1 MITKQQLIL
10 YCNFVLP
17 KTHWILAVLML
28 LFSVN
33 QTSAQGKTI
42 NGVVTSAQDNLP
54 LPGVNIMIKGTK
66 TVASTGFDGEYSIK
80 ASPND
85 VLIFSFIGF
94 QNKEIV
100 VGSQS
105 KIDVALGEDTN
116 KLNEVVVIGYGSQK
130 KADLT
135 GSVSV
140 VNLESAKKTVTYDAA
155 KMLQGQVPGVTVQ
168 SSGEPGGFVNVKIR
182 GITSFSNNNPLF
194 VIDGIMVDAPYDF
207 APGEIESMQVL
218 KDASSAAI
226 YGVRGANGVVIITTK
241 KGKAGKMDIKFK
253 SIVGLQNVAKKW
265 DVTDRLGYQKITSE
279 AERNRDIRAGVPVSI
294 APGNDPNSPS
304 YISNVN
310 TDWQKEAFQTGV
322 VQNQALTFNGGAE
335 NIAYSFNVDYFK
347 NTSYIKTPQDYE
359 RLSTNL
365 NLNGKKGKFKYGAKI
380 AYTQS
385 DKEIFNEY
393 NAGQT
398 VVSDILGAVPT
409 MPVYD
414 PNRLG
419 GYGGT
424 DNLTQRAISMNPIGY
439 NNLIDNNGKRN
450 RFIGDVW
457 GEFEIVKGLKY
468 KLDVSYDRT
477 DWQNRKFIPPSDL
490 GWYYITTNDE
500 SSLDISNGNELR
512 TFLNNLLTY
521 EVTLGK
527 HKLDALAGWIQE
539 KRENYN
545 HWSRGVGF
553 TPGEIPMIQ
562 YADSRDAGEYKFTI
576 TGISYISR
584 LNYSYDD
591 RYLLQANFR
600 QDKTSLFSK
609 INNSANFY
617 SFSGGW
623 KISNEKFLHLP
634 EWVSNI
640 KLRGGYGTIG
650 NNTIP
655 QYFFATTVNSFAG
668 YDFNN
673 QLAPGTTVVSS
684 LDPNVHWEKSTN
696 TNVGLELGFLNN
708 DLQFT
713 AEYFIKKSDDLLL
726 GVPLPFSTG
735 AFPASI
741 TTNAGSMKNSGVEFT
756 AAYSNHHRKF
766 KYDISANFGTL
777 KNEVTKIGVNGN
789 PIYGAVSKT
798 EVGRSVGEMF
808 AWEAIGIFQNAAEVA
823 SSPTQTGAAPGDIK
837 FRDVNGDGQITDADR
852 TFQGVTIPKYGFG
865 FNFSASYSNFDF
877 SMFWQG
883 AGGNKVFNAMYRNLM
898 IGQYTNHH
906 TDELNYWTPTNTN
919 TNVPAPVIGDPNG
932 NSRDSNRFI
941 ESGDY
946 VKLQTMEIG
955 YNIPLKDKFIQKA
968 KVYLNGQNLLIISK
982 YKGYDPD
989 FNSDGLLSRGYD
1001 AGSFPNPRTISLGVE
1016 VNF

>member
-1 MITKQQLIL
+1 MITNQQLL
-10 YCNFVLP
+10 FYRNFLLP
-17 KTHWILAVLML
+17 GKKWILALLML

-33 QTSAQGKTI
+33 QMSAQGKTI
-42 NGVVTSAQDNLP
+42 SGIVTSGQDNLP

-66 TVASTGFDGEYSIK
+66 TVAVTGFDGEYIIK
-80 ASPND
+80 ASQND
-85 VLIFSFIGF
+85 VLVFSFIGF
-94 QNKEIV
+94 NNKEIT
-100 VGSQS
+100 VGNQS
-105 KIDVALGEDTN
+105 TINAVLSEDTN
-116 KLNEVVVIGYGSQK
+116 KLNEVVVIGYGTQK

-140 VNLESAKKTVTYDAA
+140 VNIESAKKTVTYDAA
-155 KMLQGQVPGVTVQ
+155 KMLQGQVAGVTVQ
-168 SSGEPGGFVNVKIR
+168 SSGEPGGFVNIKIR
-182 GITSFSNNNPLF
+182 GITSFTNNNPLF
-194 VIDGIMVDAPYDF
+194 VIDGIMVDSPYDF

-241 KGKAGKMDIKFK
+241 KGKAGKMDVKFK
-253 SIVGLQNVAKKW
+253 SIVGLQNVTKKW

-279 AERNRDIRAGVPVSI
+279 AERNRDRRAGVTESI
-294 APGNDPNSPS
+294 APGNDPTNAA

-310 TDWQKEAFQTGV
+310 TDWQKEALQTGV
-322 VQNQALTFNGGAE
+322 VQNQALTLAGGAE

-347 NTSYIKTPQDYE
+347 NTSYVRTPQDYE

-365 NLNGKKGKFKYGAKI
+365 NLNGKKGRFKYGAKLG
-380 AYTQS
+380 YTQS

-398 VVSDILGAVPT
+398 VISDILGAIPT

-424 DNLTQRAISMNPIGY
+424 DNLTQRAISMNPIGF
-439 NNLIDNNGKRN
+439 NNLIENSGKRN
-450 RFIGDVW
+450 RFLGDIW
-457 GEFEIVKGLKY
+457 GEIEIVRGLKY

-477 DWQNRKFIPPSDL
+477 DWENRKFMPPSDL

-500 SSLDISNGNELR
+500 ASLDVANGHELR
-512 TFLNNLLTY
+512 TFMNNLLTY
-521 EVTLGK
+521 EVSLDK
-527 HKLDALAGWIQE
+527 HKIDALAGWIQE
-539 KRENYN
+539 RRDNYN
-545 HWSRGVGF
+545 HWSKGVGF
-553 TPGEIPMIQ
+553 LPGEISKLQ
-562 YADSRDAGEYKFTI
+562 YADSRDAGETEFTI

-591 RYLLQANFR
+591 KYLLQANFR

-623 KISNEKFLHLP
+623 KISNEKFIHLP

-640 KLRGGYGTIG
+640 KLRAGYGTLG

-655 QYFFATTVNSFAG
+655 QYFFASTVNSFAG
-668 YDFNN
+668 YDFENE
-673 QLAPGTTVVSS
+673 LAPGTTVVSA
-684 LDPNVHWEKSTN
+684 LDPNVKWEKTTSKN
-696 TNVGLELGFLNN
+696 IALELGFLDN

-713 AEYFIKKSDDLLL
+713 AEYFTKKVNDILVK
-726 GVPLPFSTG
+726 VPLPFSNG
-735 AFPASI
+735 AFPAEI
-741 TTNAGSMKNSGVEFT
+741 FTNAGDMKNYGLEFT
-756 AAYSNHHRKF
+756 ASYSNHHNKF

-777 KNEVTKIGVNGN
+777 NNEVTKIGVNGN
-789 PIYGAVSKT
+789 PLYGTFSKT
-798 EVGRSVGEMF
+798 EVGRSVGELF
-808 AWEAIGIFQNAAEVA
+808 AWEAIGIFQSAAEVA
-823 SSPTQTGAAPGDIK
+823 ASPTQTGAAPGDIK
-837 FRDVNGDGQITDADR
+837 FKDANGDGKITDADR
-852 TFQGVTIPKYGFG
+852 TFQGVSIPKYGFG
-865 FNFSASYSNFDF
+865 LNFSASYSNFDF

-883 AGGNKVFNAMYRNLM
+883 SGGNKIFNAMYRNLM

-932 NSRDSNRFI
+932 NARESNRFI
-941 ESGDY
+941 ESGDF
-946 VKLQTMEIG
+946 VRLQTMEIG
-955 YNIPLKDKFIQKA
+955 YTIPLKDQFIQKA
-968 KVYLNGQNLLIISK
+968 KVYINGQNLLTITK

-989 FNSDGLLSRGYD
+989 FISDGLLSRGYD
-1001 AGSFPNPRTISLGVE
+1001 GGSLPNPRTISLGVE

>member
-1 MITKQQLIL
+1 MITNPQLIL
-10 YCNFVLP
+10 YGNFLLS
-17 KTHWILAVLML
+17 KKHWITALLML

-33 QTSAQGKTI
+33 QMSAQGKTI

-66 TVASTGFDGEYSIK
+66 TVATTGFDGEYSIK

-85 VLIFSFIGF
+85 VLVYSFIGF
-94 QNKEIV
+94 QNKEIT

-194 VIDGIMVDAPYDF
+194 VIDGIMVDSPYDF

-265 DVTDRLGYQKITSE
+265 DVTDRVGYQKITSE

-335 NIAYSFNVDYFK
+335 NLAYSFNVDYFK

-365 NLNGKKGKFKYGAKI
+365 NLNGKKGRFKYGAKI

-398 VVSDILGAVPT
+398 VISDILGAVPT

-457 GEFEIVKGLKY
+457 GEVEIVKGLKY

-500 SSLDISNGNELR
+500 ASLDISNGNELR

-527 HKLDALAGWIQE
+527 HKIDALAGWIQE

-553 TPGEIPMIQ
+553 TPGEIPMVQ

-591 RYLLQANFR
+591 RYLVQANFR

-623 KISNEKFLHLP
+623 KISNEKFIHLP
-634 EWVSNI
+634 LWVSNI

-696 TNVGLELGFLNN
+696 SNVGIELGFLNN

-726 GVPLPFSTG
+726 GVPLPYSTG

-756 AAYSNHHRKF
+756 ASYSNHHRKF

-823 SSPTQTGAAPGDIK
+823 SSPKQTGAAPGDVK
-837 FRDVNGDGQITDADR
+837 FKDVNGDGQITDADR

-865 FNFSASYSNFDF
+865 LNFSASYSNFDF

-919 TNVPAPVIGDPNG
+919 TNIPAPVIGDPNG
-932 NSRDSNRFI
+932 NARDSNRFI

-946 VKLQTMEIG
+946 VKLQTMELG
-955 YNIPLKDKFIQKA
+955 YNIPIKDKFIQKA

-989 FNSDGLLSRGYD
+989 FNSDGLISRGYD

-1016 VNF
+1016 VTF

>member
-1 MITKQQLIL
+1 MTNQKLIF
-10 YCNFVLP
+10 YCNLLLP
-17 KTHWILAVLML
+17 KKEWLLAFVML
-28 LFSVN
+28 AFAVN
-33 QTSAQGKTI
+33 QMSAQGKTI
-42 NGVVTSAQDNLP
+42 SGVVTSGQDNLP
-54 LPGVNIMIKGTK
+54 LPGVNIVIKGTK
-66 TVASTGFDGEYSIK
+66 TVAVSGFDGEYTIN

-85 VLIFSFIGF
+85 VLVFSFIGF
-94 QNKEIV
+94 INKEIT
-100 VGSQS
+100 VGSQT
-105 KIDVALGEDTN
+105 KVNAVLTEDTN
-116 KLNEVVVIGYGSQK
+116 KLNEVVVIGYGTQK
-130 KADLT
+130 KSDLT

-182 GITSFSNNNPLF
+182 GITSFTNNNPLF

-218 KDASSAAI
+218 KDASSASI
-226 YGVRGANGVVIITTK
+226 YGVRGANGVIIITTK
-241 KGKAGKMDIKFK
+241 KGKTGRMDVKFK
-253 SIVGLQNVAKKW
+253 SIVGLQNVTKKW
-265 DVTDRLGYQKITSE
+265 DVTDRAEYQRITSE
-279 AERNRDIRAGVPVSI
+279 AERNRDLRAGVAVNI
-294 APGNDPNSPS
+294 APGNDPSSPS
-304 YISNVN
+304 YITNVN
-310 TDWQKEAFQTGV
+310 TDWQKESFQTGV
-322 VQNQALTFNGGAE
+322 VQNQALTLNGGAE
-335 NIAYSFNVDYFK
+335 SMAYSFNVDYFK
-347 NTSYIKTPQDYE
+347 NSSYIRTPQEYE

-398 VVSDILGAVPT
+398 VISDILGAVPT

-424 DNLTQRAISMNPIGY
+424 DNLTQRAISMNPIGF
-439 NNLIDNNGKRN
+439 NNLIENNGKRN
-450 RFIGDVW
+450 RFLGDIW
-457 GEFEIVKGLKY
+457 GELEILPGLKY

-477 DWQNRKFIPPSDL
+477 DWQNRKFMPPSDL

-500 SSLDISNGNELR
+500 ASLDISNGNELR
-512 TFLNNLLTY
+512 TFMNNLLTY
-521 EVTLGK
+521 EITLGR

-539 KRENYN
+539 RRDNYN
-545 HWSRGVGF
+545 HWSRGVGYK
-553 TPGEIPMIQ
+553 PGEISMLQ
-562 YADSRDAGEYKFTI
+562 YADSRDGGEYKFTI

-584 LNYSYDD
+584 LNYAFDD

-600 QDKTSLFSK
+600 QDKTSLFSA

-623 KISNEKFLHLP
+623 KISNEKFIKLP
-634 EWVSNI
+634 SWVSNI
-640 KLRGGYGTIG
+640 KLRGGYGTLG
-650 NNTIP
+650 NNTIT
-655 QYFFATTVNSFAG
+655 QYFFASTVNSFAS

-673 QLAPGTTVVSS
+673 ELAPGTTVVSS
-684 LDPNVHWEKSTN
+684 LDPNVKWEKTASSN
-696 TNVGLELGFLNN
+696 IALELGFFDN

-713 AEYFIKKSDDLLL
+713 AEYFKKKVTDILVT
-726 GVPLPFSTG
+726 VPLPYSTG

-741 TTNAGSMKNSGVEFT
+741 FTNAADMQNKGLEFT
-756 AAYSNHHRKF
+756 ASYSNHHHKF

-789 PIYGAVSKT
+789 PLYGVVAKT
-798 EVGRSVGEMF
+798 EVGRSVGELY
-808 AWEAIGIFQNAAEVA
+808 AWEAIGIFQSAAEVA
-823 SSPTQTGAAPGDIK
+823 SSPKQTGAAPGDVK
-837 FRDVNGDGQITDADR
+837 FRDVNGDGIITDADR
-852 TFQGVTIPKYGFG
+852 TFQGTTIPKYSFG
-865 FNFSASYSNFDF
+865 MNFSASYANFDF

-883 AGGNKVFNAMYRNLM
+883 AGGNKIFNAMYRNLM

-906 TDELNYWTPTNTN
+906 KDELNYWTPTNTN
-919 TNVPAPVIGDPNG
+919 TNIPAPVIGDPNG
-932 NSRDSNRFI
+932 NARDSDRFI
-941 ESGDY
+941 ESGNY
-946 VKLQTMEIG
+946 LRLQTMEIG

-968 KVYLNGQNLLIISK
+968 KVYINGQNLLTITK

-989 FNSDGLLSRGYD
+989 FTSEGLLSRGYD